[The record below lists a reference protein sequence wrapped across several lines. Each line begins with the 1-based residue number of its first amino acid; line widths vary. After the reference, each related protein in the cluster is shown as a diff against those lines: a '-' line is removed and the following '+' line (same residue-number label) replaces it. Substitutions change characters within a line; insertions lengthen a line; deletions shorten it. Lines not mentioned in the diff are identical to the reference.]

1 MSAFGQYIATHG
13 DQILQLTLE
22 HIEMTAIA
30 VGISILVGVP
40 IGILISYVKGLNKPV
55 LGIANVVQ
63 AIPSMALLGLFIPL
77 FGIGKLP
84 AIVMVIIF
92 SLLPIIKNTYTG
104 ISSVDPLS
112 VESGRAIGLNRWQIL
127 WKVRLPMALP
137 VIMAGIRI
145 SAVTAVGTMTMAAYV
160 GAGGLGYLI
169 FAGIRTVNNIQILAG
184 AIPSA
189 LLALL
194 VDLLIGTI
202 ERLVTPVN
210 LQKDFAKTT
219 PKSRKHRKVRDIVG
233 LVISILLII
242 AIVIGSTVGNAAP
255 GGKQITFG
263 AKDFTE
269 EDVLMNVYSDYI
281 EEKTDIHVRRKPDL
295 GGSEVAYEALKQGSI
310 DAYPEYT
317 GTLYGSIYKHGGT
330 PQNRQQIHEIIT
342 KDAAKDG
349 LTLLN
354 ETPCN
359 DTYTLSVRKDTAE
372 KYHLRTIE
380 DLAKVSGNMRL
391 GSTIEFLN
399 RQDAMLSVQ
408 KKYPELHFKKTVAID
423 NSPRYTALMNNEV
436 DVIDAFST
444 EGLLLKYPITVLQ
457 DTRHAFP
464 AYYVV
469 PCFSA
474 ATLKKY
480 PELAKVCN
488 ELSPHLT
495 ESAVMKMNYQVDVE
509 GKDPEAVAHAFL
521 VENHLIKA

>member
-202 ERLVTPVN
+202 ERLVTPVS

-219 PKSRKHRKVRDIVG
+219 PKSRKHRKVRDIVA
-233 LVISILLII
+233 S
-242 AIVIGSTVGNAAP
+242 S
-255 GGKQITFG
+255 
-263 AKDFTE
+263 
-269 EDVLMNVYSDYI
+269 
-281 EEKTDIHVRRKPDL
+281 
-295 GGSEVAYEALKQGSI
+295 
-310 DAYPEYT
+310 
-317 GTLYGSIYKHGGT
+317 
-330 PQNRQQIHEIIT
+330 
-342 KDAAKDG
+342 
-349 LTLLN
+349 
-354 ETPCN
+354 
-359 DTYTLSVRKDTAE
+359 
-372 KYHLRTIE
+372 
-380 DLAKVSGNMRL
+380 
-391 GSTIEFLN
+391 
-399 RQDAMLSVQ
+399 
-408 KKYPELHFKKTVAID
+408 
-423 NSPRYTALMNNEV
+423 
-436 DVIDAFST
+436 
-444 EGLLLKYPITVLQ
+444 
-457 DTRHAFP
+457 FP
-464 AYYVV
+464 
-469 PCFSA
+469 F
-474 ATLKKY
+474 
-480 PELAKVCN
+480 
-488 ELSPHLT
+488 
-495 ESAVMKMNYQVDVE
+495 
-509 GKDPEAVAHAFL
+509 F
-521 VENHLIKA
+521 